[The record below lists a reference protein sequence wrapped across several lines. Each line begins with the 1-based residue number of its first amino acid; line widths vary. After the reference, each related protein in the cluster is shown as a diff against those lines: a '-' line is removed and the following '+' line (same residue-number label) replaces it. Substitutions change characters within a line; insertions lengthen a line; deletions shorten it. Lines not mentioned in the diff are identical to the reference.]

1 MRWLR
6 RLLRLGRQTDVEDQT
21 SEQWLQD
28 LENIAM
34 GLDGSGNASV
44 VRALL
49 SFARIQMALSRRA
62 HNQTRSVI
70 GLTWAIV
77 LLTIGLLGLTVYLA
91 ADNHSNHQRA
101 KTEQHDCAKKTHSRY
116 ETHIT
121 VPY

>member
-6 RLLRLGRQTDVEDQT
+6 RLFGLEKQTDIEDEK

-28 LENIAM
+28 LENVAM
-34 GLDGSGNASV
+34 ELHDTGRNPV

-70 GLTWAIV
+70 GLTKAIV
-77 LLTIGLLGLTVYLA
+77 LLTLGLLIFTIYLA
-91 ADNHSNHQRA
+91 EDAYFNHKRA
-101 KTEQHDCAKKTHSRY
+101 KTEQNDCAKKTHACY
-116 ETHIT
+116 ETQIT
-121 VPY
+121 VLY